1 MKRGVFIITGIIL
14 LIIGSAGGLFTGYIV
29 VNSATQPTDY
39 QPLKAGWGNLEPF
52 EIGFIF
58 IGILGF
64 AILTHG
70 AVNKQEIEASSKSHR

>member
-1 MKRGVFIITGIIL
+1 MKRRVFIITGIIL
-14 LIIGSAGGLFTGYIV
+14 LIIGSAGGLFTGSIA
-29 VNSATQPTDY
+29 VNSATQPTGY

-70 AVNKQEIEASSKSHR
+70 AVNKQEIEAASKSHR